1 MKKAVVFDFDYTL
14 GDSTNGILLSV
25 NYALEKLG
33 YPVKDFPEIKKTI
46 GLSLP
51 ETFMALIPDGSREE
65 ANRFRELFVE
75 RADDVMVA
83 NTQLYDCTQEVLNK
97 LKEMGVSV
105 GIVTTKLRYR
115 IEDILKKFEAE
126 HLVDCIVG
134 AEDVKIENPNPEG
147 LLQIIASFHL
157 TKEEALYVG
166 DSFVD
171 AITAENAGVDFA
183 GVLTGMI
190 TEEEF
195 EKYQSKFVAGNLW
208 DVYNYVT
215 EK

>member
-14 GDSTNGILLSV
+14 GDSTEGIILSV

-33 YPVKDFPEIKKTI
+33 YPARDFSEIKRTI

-51 ETFMALIPDGSREE
+51 ETYMALIPDGSREE

-83 NTQLYDCTQEVLNK
+83 NTQLYDCAEEVLTK
-97 LKEMGVSV
+97 LKEMGVRV
-105 GIVTTKLRYR
+105 GIVTTKFRYR
-115 IEDILKKFEAE
+115 IEAILKKFEAE
-126 HLVDCIVG
+126 HLVDNIVG
-134 AEDVKIENPNPEG
+134 AEDVKIEKPNPEG
-147 LLQIIASFHL
+147 LLRIIASFDL
-157 TKEEALYVG
+157 TKDEALYVG

-171 AITAENAGVDFA
+171 ATTAENAGVDFV
-183 GVLTGMI
+183 GVLTGTM

-195 EKYQSKFVAGNLW
+195 EKYQCKFVAKNLW
-208 DVYNYVT
+208 DVYHYVT
-215 EK
+215 GK

>member
-1 MKKAVVFDFDYTL
+1 MKRAIVFDFDYTL
-14 GDSTNGILLSV
+14 GDSTEGIILSV

-33 YPVKDFPEIKKTI
+33 YPAKGFSEIKKTI

-51 ETFMALIPDGSREE
+51 ETYMALIPDGSREE

-75 RADDVMVA
+75 RADDVMVM
-83 NTQLYDCTQEVLNK
+83 NTQLYDCTEEVLTK
-97 LKEMGVSV
+97 LKEMGVRV
-105 GIVTTKLRYR
+105 GIVTTKFRYR
-115 IEDILKKFEAE
+115 IEAILKKFEAE

-134 AEDVKIENPNPEG
+134 AEDVKIEKPNPEG
-147 LLQIIASFHL
+147 LLRTIDSFHL
-157 TKEEALYVG
+157 TKDEALYVG

-171 AITAENAGVDFA
+171 AITAENAGVDFV

-195 EKYQSKFVAGNLW
+195 DKYQCKFVAGNLW

-215 EK
+215 GK